1 MTISKKILN
10 EISNLEKDT
19 EYKKLLIGL
28 LNVED
33 SGNHRNNKQFEKM
46 INEYISKN
54 GGVE

>member
-10 EISNLEKDT
+10 EISNLEKGKK
-19 EYKKLLIGL
+19 YKTLLIDL

-46 INEYISKN
+46 VNEYISKN
-54 GGVE
+54 GDVE